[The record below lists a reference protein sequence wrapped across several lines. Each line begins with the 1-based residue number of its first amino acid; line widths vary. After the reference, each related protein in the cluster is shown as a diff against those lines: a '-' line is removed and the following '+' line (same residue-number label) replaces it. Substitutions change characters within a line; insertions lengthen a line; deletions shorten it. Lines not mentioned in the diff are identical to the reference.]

1 MDDSSNSYKDSP
13 LSQSSVSLKLS
24 LIQQQCSELL
34 DSGSDMG
41 GLSLEEP
48 LPEKDNTNPYNRG

>member
-1 MDDSSNSYKDSP
+1 MDDSNNSYKDSP
-13 LSQSSVSLKLS
+13 LSESSVTMKLS

-34 DSGSDMG
+34 DAGSDIG

-48 LPEKDNTNPYNRG
+48 LPENDNTNPYNRG